1 MLIFLV
7 SRYIK
12 YILRV
17 TEMTPINYVRSPAVA
32 KACSKELKSC
42 QCLGGNEGILDRR
55 KAPDCWPETV
65 RSL

>member
-17 TEMTPINYVRSPAVA
+17 TVITPVNYVRSPAVA
-32 KACSKELKSC
+32 KACSKALKSC
-42 QCLGGNEGILDRR
+42 QCLGGNEGISDCG
-55 KAPDCWPETV
+55 KAPDHRPETV